1 MIALELTRL
10 HVALVLYVIF
20 ITIIILLKP
29 AFMFRHD
36 GTLKKWGMEN
46 DENTNMF
53 AFGFIVPLAGVLMYV
68 FATWLDMV
76 TYQP

>member
-1 MIALELTRL
+1 MISLELTRL

-20 ITIIILLKP
+20 ITIILLVKP
-29 AFMFRHD
+29 AFMFKND
-36 GTLKKWGMEN
+36 GTLKKWGMDN
-46 DENTNMF
+46 NQDTNMF
-53 AFGFIVPLAGVLMYV
+53 AFGFIVPLMGVLVYI